1 MPSPSIESLLS
12 KLAWPGH
19 ALPNKGTMTWT
30 NAVEGVPPDG
40 HTVVS
45 SAAILVADNRLT
57 LRCRSAIPGG
67 PMEPL
72 LEAAWSFDG
81 SSRPEM
87 VSAVVNGQP
96 AALDEE
102 AIVGAFQDRVNLL
115 GVRPVFQSF
124 APRKTSPAS
133 PSRPSF

>member
-12 KLAWPGH
+12 KLAWPDH
-19 ALPNKGTMTWT
+19 ALSNKGTLTWT

-45 SAAILVADNRLT
+45 SAAVLVADNRLT

-72 LEAAWSFDG
+72 LEASWSFNGD
-81 SSRPEM
+81 
-87 VSAVVNGQP
+87 SAPVMEKAVLNGKP
-96 AALDEE
+96 VELNEE
-102 AIVGAFQDRVNLL
+102 VILGAFQDRVNLL
-115 GVRPVFQSF
+115 GVSPVFQPF
-124 APRKTSPAS
+124 APRKVSAPFSGCPAL
-133 PSRPSF
+133 